1 MMKTTEAIVA
11 TDRWNSF
18 DRFHDTTQTLVD
30 CYQRA
35 GAGAAVDRIQTGGR
49 IGSGRWIIQEAQDI
63 RSATVDIVHPFRE
76 RVADYRNNPW
86 HAVQWTAATPKG
98 GLRGELVVIDRME
111 DLGYEALWE
120 ERHPAVTGWFRR
132 MKDRPAVQ
140 TAFYKGSRFS
150 DVYPE
155 LKLGR
160 STPLPA

>member
-1 MMKTTEAIVA
+1 MPPTPTPASLRNLCRDTLPAILGATDGARMMKTTEAIVA

-86 HAVQWTAATPKG
+86 HAVQWTAATPK
-98 GLRGELVVIDRME
+98 RQPCAM
-111 DLGYEALWE
+111 AQ
-120 ERHPAVTGWFRR
+120 HPAALQRATTIG
-132 MKDRPAVQ
+132 AVER
-140 TAFYKGSRFS
+140 KGES
-150 DVYPE
+150 
-155 LKLGR
+155 
-160 STPLPA
+160 A